1 MTRSALLATLALT
14 GASLAA
20 PILVG
25 KSAEGVSLG
34 QTFARDGQSWLV
46 ATFMNELS
54 LGDSTYVASLE
65 DFQNPHLVHLDAKG
79 KVRHVLELSRWE
91 EGSTSAA
98 NDSNSI
104 SVSDVLTTGDAVWLT
119 GRYSKVLKVGKL
131 AAPTLPTRTN
141 TPFVLKLDLDLTP
154 VSLQTFAA
162 PESSSLTPSR
172 LRQSPTGEMWM
183 TGSFTARRPMT
194 VGSATLPPL
203 YLGCPFVARLKSDGS
218 FDTAASLFPVRY
230 DSTATRQSSSSLAD
244 LRFLPTGEML
254 VAGSFSGW
262 LPALGSDTAKRT
274 STSPFF
280 ARLRKDLS
288 TAWITSSQRRDS
300 TSGQSAPVNL
310 QLGRDGALWAG
321 ISYRTNLVLDSARGF
336 VFPTGTRG
344 AALLKL
350 DTATGR
356 IDTGWNVYSDKAL
369 TLSGIS
375 LVGDSLWLH
384 GSFTSRLSADLGA
397 GSVTSTDTTNTDG
410 WAARFTGSGLA
421 GHRFLTGSGTGV
433 VSRIFTGTEG
443 QPVFLGTNVS
453 SAKLGTDTIDVGTST
468 LGSFWVAGIDT
479 ATKDTSSSTG
489 ISASVS
495 KTGFRLVSGGVLVQG
510 AKVGSLAQ
518 WRGIDGRLLLSVTVP
533 ENRIVSRP
541 RSGGLQ
547 LLRIED
553 EQGGHALL
561 RLTEVQ
567 R

>member
-1 MTRSALLATLALT
+1 MNRSTLLATLALT

-20 PILVG
+20 PILVV
-25 KSAEGVSLG
+25 KSTEGVSLG
-34 QTFARDGQSWLV
+34 QSVQRQGGTWLV

-54 LGDSTYVASLE
+54 LGDSTYTASLE
-65 DFQNPHLVHLDAKG
+65 DFQNPHLVHLDSKG
-79 KVRHVLELSRWE
+79 KVRQVLELSRWE

-104 SVSDVLTTGDAVWLT
+104 SISDVLATGDALWVT
-119 GRYSKVLKVGKL
+119 GRYSKVLQVGKL
-131 AAPTLPTRTN
+131 SAPTLATRAN

-172 LRQSPTGEMWM
+172 LRPSPTGEIWM

-194 VGSATLPPL
+194 VGSATLPAL
-203 YLGCPFVARLKSDGS
+203 RLGCPFVARLKSDGS
-218 FDTAASLFPVRY
+218 FDTATHLFPVRY

-300 TSGQSAPVNL
+300 TAGQSVPINL
-310 QLGRDGALWAG
+310 QLGDDGTLWAG

-350 DTATGR
+350 DTGTGR

-369 TLSGIS
+369 TLSGIAQ
-375 LVGDSLWLH
+375 VGDALWLH
-384 GSFTSRLSADLGA
+384 GSYTSRLTADLGA
-397 GSVTSTDTTNTDG
+397 GPVTSTDTANTDG
-410 WAARFTGSGLA
+410 WAARFNGTGLT
-421 GHRFLTGSGTGV
+421 GHLLLTGSGTGV
-433 VSRIFTGTEG
+433 VSKVFTGAEG

-453 SAKLGTDTIDVGTST
+453 SAKFGTDTIDVGTTS
-468 LGSFWVAGIDT
+468 LGSFWIAGLDT
-479 ATKDTSSSTG
+479 TKDTSTSTG
-489 ISASVS
+489 IATTAS
-495 KTGFRLVSGGVLVQG
+495 KAGFRLVSGGVLAQG

-541 RSGGLQ
+541 RSSGLQ
-547 LLRIED
+547 LLRIET
-553 EQGGHALL
+553 EAGGHAFL